1 VKPGDHTVEFRH
13 ERYTPKRLQKTFRA
27 GQTVT
32 LAGTDGVLMAAMG
45 VVKLT
50 RAPADA
56 VVVYRR
62 ADEQLAHELRENQL
76 ELPPGNYVF
85 TARATGF
92 TERSERVQV
101 NAGETDPV
109 ELALAK
115 VVAAPPPPPKT
126 FGMADFEDP
135 NAWSSQNGLWT
146 HKGAGFIPFRPAA
159 SGTFTFTVQLLH
171 GGGLLRG
178 GRIRWALQYIDAK
191 NYDLFELD
199 KKYLYSKVIE
209 AGKTYERDKHEHGLS
224 DKEKSY
230 TVQIEVLPGR
240 LTHRIQNG
248 DNWLV
253 LDTWNEPGRDF
264 TKGKFGF
271 LVQGS
276 DEIGISDL
284 KFTPK

>member
-1 VKPGDHTVEFRH
+1 
-13 ERYTPKRLQKTFRA
+13 
-27 GQTVT
+27 
-32 LAGTDGVLMAAMG
+32 M
-45 VVKLT
+45 
-50 RAPADA
+50 
-56 VVVYRR
+56 
-62 ADEQLAHELRENQL
+62 
-76 ELPPGNYVF
+76 
-85 TARATGF
+85 
-92 TERSERVQV
+92 
-101 NAGETDPV
+101 

-115 VVAAPPPPPKT
+115 VLAAAPPPPPKAL
-126 FGMADFEDP
+126 GMADFEDP

-146 HKGAGFIPFRPAA
+146 HKGGGFIPFKPAA
-159 SGTFTFTVQLLH
+159 GGTFTFTVQLLH
-171 GGGLLRG
+171 GGGLLHG
-178 GRIRWALQYIDAK
+178 GRIRWDLQYIDGK

-209 AGKTYERDKHEHGLS
+209 AGKTYERDKHEHGLG

-230 TVQIEVLPGR
+230 TMQIEVAPGR
-240 LTHRIQNG
+240 LVHRIQNG

-276 DEIGISDL
+276 DEIGISDF